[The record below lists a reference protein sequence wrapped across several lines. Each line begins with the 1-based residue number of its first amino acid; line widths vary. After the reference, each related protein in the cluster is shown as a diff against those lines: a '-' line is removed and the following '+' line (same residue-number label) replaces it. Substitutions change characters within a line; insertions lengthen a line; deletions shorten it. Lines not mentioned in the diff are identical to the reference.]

1 MFAVVLSHDAT
12 GHKKLSI
19 LLTTISSLIC
29 RSEADSLSCS
39 CKETFEARR
48 GVKAQYRLDF
58 RIAQVAVDLYTFPIS
73 YLG

>member
-1 MFAVVLSHDAT
+1 MFAVGLSHDAT
-12 GHKKLSI
+12 GHKKLNI

-39 CKETFEARR
+39 CKETFLKPDE
-48 GVKAQYRLDF
+48 VKAQYRLDF
-58 RIAQVAVDLYTFPIS
+58 RIAQMAVYTFPIS